1 MLSKSIL
8 QEQIA
13 LVGDAR
19 SPLLTPSLDPRLSLP
34 FSLLSP
40 RLDNIRTYGS
50 SAASSKIAAF
60 DLVSA
65 LFEEKKAENKRKGCT
80 FFLLSATT
88 GKARPSLFFLLKITK
103 KKKTISLPSKNQDGT
118 LVVEGAAW
126 RRERSLGPAKPG
138 DFVFFRRDVP
148 EILRACAERGEHVAL
163 FSNQGTIQGKI
174 LDGKNAWKHTRRMD
188 LVNEAFGGVPMTVVF
203 ATAAKVC
210 FASVSFFVRLRFF
223 FLGVAADVVGVCSFS
238 PRLALS
244 STLSL
249 RLFFSLS
256 FLSPQAQNDPHR
268 KPGRGMWDL
277 FVSKLAPAG

>member
-1 MLSKSIL
+1 MLRLKKRKRRTSGKAAPFFYF
-8 QEQIA
+8 QPRQA
-13 LVGDAR
+13 KRA
-19 SPLLTPSLDPRLSLP
+19 PLF
-34 FSLLSP
+34 FS
-40 RLDNIRTYGS
+40 
-50 SAASSKIAAF
+50 SSK
-60 DLVSA
+60 LQ
-65 LFEEKKAENKRKGCT
+65 
-80 FFLLSATT
+80 
-88 GKARPSLFFLLKITK
+88 K

-210 FASVSFFVRLRFF
+210 FASVSFFFRLRFF